1 MRRLAEPIP
10 CPSCGY
16 DLRGVAVVRCPE
28 CGSEFTEEDVARVRG
43 AQAALWQE
51 QFDHLRAARTLWI
64 AMLVAAAVPGAGA
77 IAAGGW
83 AVVSLAMLAGV
94 VGVTGLA
101 ATMAV
106 DTRARAILADPERGG
121 LGPSSRLQ
129 TGVLGVTLPA
139 FLVALPCVAFGVVA
153 LVSVGLAWIW
163 S

>member
-1 MRRLAEPIP
+1 MRRLWDPIP

-16 DLRGVAVVRCPE
+16 DLSGGAGVRCPE
-28 CGSEFTEEDVARVRG
+28 CGSEFTDEDVARVRG
-43 AQAALWQE
+43 ARAVLWQE
-51 QFDHLRAARTLWI
+51 QLDHLRAARTLWI

-83 AVVSLAMLAGV
+83 AVVSLAMLVGV

-101 ATMAV
+101 ATLAA
-106 DTRARAILADPERGG
+106 DARACAILADPERGG
-121 LGPSSRLQ
+121 LGPSAGLQ
-129 TGVLGVTLPA
+129 TGVLVMTLPA
-139 FLVALPCVAFGVVA
+139 FLIALPCVAFGVVA